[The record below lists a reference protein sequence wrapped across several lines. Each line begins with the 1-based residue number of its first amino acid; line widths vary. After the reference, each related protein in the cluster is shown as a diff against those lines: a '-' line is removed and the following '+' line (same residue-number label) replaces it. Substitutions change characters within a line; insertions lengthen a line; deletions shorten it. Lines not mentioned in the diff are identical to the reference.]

1 MFIVKKLLKVLLLP
15 VFFVLFFIRWLLDT
29 AIELAGWA
37 IGLLMLITGA
47 GIVYY
52 LFCKRWSDVFL
63 MSVIFAG
70 VVVILAASEMVKGL
84 CDNLMGMIITL

>member
-1 MFIVKKLLKVLLLP
+1 MFILKKLLKVFLFP
-15 VFFVLFFIRWLLDT
+15 VFCVLFFVRWVLDT

-37 IGLLMLITGA
+37 IGLLMLIAGA

-70 VVVILAASEMVKGL
+70 IVVILAASEMVKEL